1 MTAPSLASHD
11 TPASIWSPSSQ
22 GLARVLR
29 RGLDER
35 SERCRW
41 QNVQVLGVID
51 LPTFIAGVVVII
63 LLPGPNSMYVL
74 SVAARRGV
82 KAAYAG
88 VAGVF
93 LGDAVLMTLSAA
105 GVASLLNTHPTLY
118 AIVRW
123 AGALYLLY
131 LAVGI
136 LRSSIALW
144 RRRSES
150 TDDLVEAVAEP
161 EVERP
166 FRRAFVVSL
175 LNPKAIL
182 FFIAFFVQF
191 VDPSYEYP
199 VISFLVLGSIA
210 QFGSMLY
217 LSILIF
223 MGTRLAQMFR
233 ERKALTVGANMT
245 IGMAFLVFAVKMSV
259 AA

>member
-1 MTAPSLASHD
+1 MF
-11 TPASIWSPSSQ
+11 
-22 GLARVLR
+22 
-29 RGLDER
+29 
-35 SERCRW
+35 
-41 QNVQVLGVID
+41 GVID
-51 LPTFIAGVVVII
+51 LPTFVAGVVVII

-88 VAGVF
+88 VAAVF
-93 LGDAVLMTLSAA
+93 IGDAVLMALSAA
-105 GVASLLNTHPTLY
+105 GVASLLNTHSTLY

-131 LAVGI
+131 LALGI
-136 LRSSIALW
+136 LRSSYSLW
-144 RRRSES
+144 RRRGES
-150 TDDLVEAVAEP
+150 AEALIEAVAEP
-161 EVERP
+161 EIERP
-166 FRRAFVVSL
+166 FRRALIVSL

-199 VISFLVLGSIA
+199 VLSFLVLGCIVQIA
-210 QFGSMLY
+210 SMLY

-245 IGMAFLVFAVKMSV
+245 VGMAFLVFAVKMTV

>member
-1 MTAPSLASHD
+1 MF
-11 TPASIWSPSSQ
+11 
-22 GLARVLR
+22 
-29 RGLDER
+29 
-35 SERCRW
+35 
-41 QNVQVLGVID
+41 GVID

-93 LGDAVLMTLSAA
+93 VGDTVLMTLSAA
-105 GVASLLNTHPTLY
+105 GVASLLKANPLLFG
-118 AIVRW
+118 IVRW

-131 LAVGI
+131 LALGI
-136 LRSSIALW
+136 LRSAIALW
-144 RRRSES
+144 RRREESSEA
-150 TDDLVEAVAEP
+150 LAEAMATP
-161 EVERP
+161 TIERP
-166 FRRAFVVSL
+166 FKRALIVSL

-191 VDPSYEYP
+191 VDPTYEYP
-199 VISFLVLGSIA
+199 VLSFLILGAIA
-210 QFGSMLY
+210 QFGSVLY

-223 MGTRLAQMFR
+223 TGTRLAEMFR
-233 ERKALTVGANMT
+233 QRKALTVGANT
-245 IGMAFLVFAVKMSV
+245 TVGIAFLVFAVKMSV

>member
-1 MTAPSLASHD
+1 MFKWHN
-11 TPASIWSPSSQ
+11 
-22 GLARVLR
+22 VL
-29 RGLDER
+29 
-35 SERCRW
+35 
-41 QNVQVLGVID
+41 VFGVID

-93 LGDAVLMTLSAA
+93 VGDTVLMTLSAA
-105 GVASLLNTHPTLY
+105 GGASLLNANPLLFG
-118 AIVRW
+118 IVRW

-131 LAVGI
+131 LAAGI
-136 LRSSIALW
+136 LRGAISLW
-144 RRRSES
+144 RRRNESSEA
-150 TDDLVEAVAEP
+150 LVEALAEP
-161 EVERP
+161 TIERP
-166 FRRAFVVSL
+166 FRRALIVSL

-199 VISFLVLGSIA
+199 VVSFLILGAIA
-210 QFGSMLY
+210 QFGSVLY
-217 LSILIF
+217 LTILIF
-223 MGTRLAQMFR
+223 TGTRLAEMFR
-233 ERKALTVGANMT
+233 QRKALTVGANT
-245 IGMAFLVFAVKMSV
+245 TVGIAFLIFAVKMSV